1 MKIHNNSKIH
11 YWITG
16 LYVMNKS
23 FHLEGFALDKHKNN
37 ISNTGPY
44 GSFAGDHHKLA
55 FRRVSSRH
63 YVVTGDYQPMFDHN
77 ISSGY
82 RVRLSKSHK
91 SMKRY
96 CYSKVK
102 HPGYVKGH
110 RYYEGVFYRQ
120 K

>member
-1 MKIHNNSKIH
+1 MKTHNNPKIH

-16 LYVMNKS
+16 IYVMNKS

-44 GSFAGDHHKLA
+44 GSFAGDHRKLA
-55 FRRVSSRH
+55 FRRISSRR
-63 YVVTGDYQPMFDHN
+63 YVVTGDYQPTSTDN
-77 ISSGY
+77 KSSGY
-82 RVRLSKSHK
+82 RVRLSKNRK
-91 SMKRY
+91 SMKLYRY
-96 CYSKVK
+96 AKVK

-110 RYYEGVFYRQ
+110 RYYEGAFYRQ